1 MSRAQD
7 AVGILRGL
15 KIVADA
21 VGKSQSEYAKH
32 LWANS
37 SVREVLEQQFATG
50 EQSVKQVLNNPTQE
64 LEKVGGKLRETI
76 ERTAVV
82 AEGLRQLTAA
92 AIPKVGPLSPDAFL
106 NQRIPSAGT
115 VAPPG
120 SEPSGDIAS
129 LDISKITLKELESI
143 LSEHSKTREIKLS
156 LDNGKRSTAKH
167 VEPIVATESPAMGA
181 ESHTAAPS
189 QTILPP
195 EPAARLKEPARETKA
210 FTHDEQQIEKMLH
223 FVSSYDKNPS
233 ATVPPPAVPPANP
246 AKSIELPQ
254 LSTVAKQRKVPSSR
268 VARLASF
275 GGLFAGLG
283 LGTVNELAKGALGI
297 GGTLDVK
304 QALFSPT
311 NAERIV
317 DTLCKVRGAALKLG
331 QILSIQ
337 DSNIVSPQLVKA
349 FERVRQA
356 ADYMPDWQVE
366 RQLVSE
372 LGPDW
377 RSKLQSFDQKPFA
390 AASIGQVHRGLL
402 KDGGMEVAIKIQYP
416 GVAKSIESDIDNL
429 VSMLKVWDV
438 FPAGVFIDNVVAVAK
453 RELAWEVDYTR
464 EAEYTERFAEMIRH
478 MPEYRVPRVVKEL
491 TSKNVLT
498 TELVPGVPM
507 DRCFDMSQEHRDHI
521 AYCVMKLCLNELF
534 TFRCMQTDPNWSNFL
549 YDASTKQVMLID
561 FGATRF
567 YQKAFMD
574 DYLRVIIAATK
585 NDRQQILQL
594 SRKMGFLTGY
604 ETPAMEKAHVD
615 AVLILGEV
623 FSVPGEFEFG
633 RQSTTKKIAALVP
646 VMIAH
651 RLCPPPEEIYS
662 LHRKLSGVFLLCARL
677 NAKIDCKPIFNEV
690 MQNYKFD

>member
-7 AVGILRGL
+7 AVGLLRGL
-15 KIVADA
+15 KLVADA
-21 VGKSQSEYAKH
+21 AGKSQGEYAKH

-37 SVREVLEQQFATG
+37 SVREVLEQQLATG
-50 EQSVKQVLNNPTQE
+50 EQSVKQIINNPTKE
-64 LEKVGGKLRETI
+64 LEKAGGILRETI

-82 AEGLRQLTAA
+82 AEGLRQLTVATM
-92 AIPKVGPLSPDAFL
+92 PKVGPLSADAFMGAG
-106 NQRIPSAGT
+106 NRPAGSTGAPSY
-115 VAPPG
+115 
-120 SEPSGDIAS
+120 EPFNDIGS

-143 LSEHSKTREIKLS
+143 LSEHSKNREVKLS
-156 LDNGKRSTAKH
+156 LDSNKPSPSKRDDPK
-167 VEPIVATESPAMGA
+167 VV
-181 ESHTAAPS
+181 TAAPAL
-189 QTILPP
+189 TKTDLPLERP
-195 EPAARLKEPARETKA
+195 RDTKPL
-210 FTHDEQQIEKMLH
+210 TQDVEQIQKMMN
-223 FVSSYDKNPS
+223 FVSTYDKNPTAKPQPS
-233 ATVPPPAVPPANP
+233 APQANP
-246 AKSIELPQ
+246 QQPIDLPQ

-268 VARLASF
+268 VARMASF

-297 GGTLDVK
+297 GGTLDMK
-304 QALFSPT
+304 QALLSPS

-317 DTLCKVRGAALKLG
+317 DTLCRVRGAALKLG

-356 ADYMPDWQVE
+356 ADYMPDWQVKK
-366 RQLVSE
+366 QLVAE
-372 LGPDW
+372 LGKDW
-377 RSKLQSFDQKPFA
+377 RTKLQSFDLKPFA
-390 AASIGQVHRGLL
+390 AASIGQVHRGVLT
-402 KDGGMEVAIKIQYP
+402 DGVTEVAIKIQYP

-464 EAEYTERFAEMIRH
+464 EAEYTEKFAEMIRH
-478 MPEYRVPRVVKEL
+478 MPEYRVPRVIKEL

-507 DRCFDMSQEHRDHI
+507 DRCFDLSQEHRDHI
-521 AYCVMKLCLNELF
+521 AHCVMQLCLNELF

-549 YDASTKQVMLID
+549 YDASTKQLMLID

-574 DYLRVIIAATK
+574 DYLKVIIAATK
-585 NDRQQILQL
+585 NDRQKILEL

-604 ETPAMEKAHVD
+604 ETAAMENAHID

-677 NAKIDCKPIFNEV
+677 NAKIDCKPMFREIT
-690 MQNYKFD
+690 QNYKFD

>member
-37 SVREVLEQQFATG
+37 SVREVLEQQLATG

-143 LSEHSKTREIKLS
+143 LSEHSKTREIKLG
-156 LDNGKRSTAKH
+156 LDNGKRSTTKH
-167 VEPIVATESPAMGA
+167 VEPIVAKESLAVAA

-210 FTHDEQQIEKMLH
+210 FTRDEQQIEKMLH

-233 ATVPPPAVPPANP
+233 ATVPPPAVPPVNP
-246 AKSIELPQ
+246 AQPIELPQ

-390 AASIGQVHRGLL
+390 AASIGQVHRGVL

-585 NDRQQILQL
+585 NDRQQILEL

>member
-37 SVREVLEQQFATG
+37 SVREVLEQQLATG
-50 EQSVKQVLNNPTQE
+50 EQSVKQVINNPTKE
-64 LEKVGGKLRETI
+64 LEKAGGMLRETI

-82 AEGLRQLTAA
+82 AEGLRQLTVA

-106 NQRIPSAGT
+106 NQRIPQAGT
-115 VAPPG
+115 VYSPG

-143 LSEHSKTREIKLS
+143 LSEHSKNREIKLG
-156 LDNGKRSTAKH
+156 LDNSKRSSAKS
-167 VEPIVATESPAMGA
+167 VEPIVATESPAA
-181 ESHTAAPS
+181 AHTATVSP
-189 QTILPP
+189 QTNLPP
-195 EPAARLKEPARETKA
+195 EPIRLKEPARESKA
-210 FTHDEQQIEKMLH
+210 FTRDEQQIEKMLH
-223 FVSSYDKNPS
+223 FVSSYDKNPLN
-233 ATVPPPAVPPANP
+233 AAPPIVTPANP
-246 AKSIELPQ
+246 GLPIELPQ

-366 RQLVSE
+366 KQLVSE
-372 LGPDW
+372 LGPNW
-377 RSKLQSFDQKPFA
+377 RSKLESFDQKPFA
-390 AASIGQVHRGLL
+390 AASIGQVHRGVL
-402 KDGGMEVAIKIQYP
+402 KDSGMEVAIKIQYP
-416 GVAKSIESDIDNL
+416 GVAQSIESDIDNL

-507 DRCFDMSQEHRDHI
+507 DRCFDLSQEHRDHI

-585 NDRQQILQL
+585 NDRQQILEL

-604 ETPAMEKAHVD
+604 ETPAMENAHID
-615 AVLILGEV
+615 AVLILGEL

-646 VMIAH
+646 VMVAH

-677 NAKIDCKPIFNEV
+677 NAKIDCKPMFNEV

>member
-37 SVREVLEQQFATG
+37 SVREVLEQQLSTR
-50 EQSVKQVLNNPTQE
+50 EQSVKQVLNNPTKE
-64 LEKVGGKLRETI
+64 LEKAGGMLRETI

-82 AEGLRQLTAA
+82 AEGLRQLTVAA
-92 AIPKVGPLSPDAFL
+92 MPKVGPLSPEAFL
-106 NQRIPSAGT
+106 NQRVQPSGT
-115 VAPPG
+115 VSSTTTDGQP
-120 SEPSGDIAS
+120 GDIAS

-143 LSEHSKTREIKLS
+143 LSEHSKNREIKLS
-156 LDNGKRSTAKH
+156 LDNGKQSTVKAA
-167 VEPIVATESPAMGA
+167 EPAIATETP
-181 ESHTAAPS
+181 AAPQHTTTP
-189 QTILPP
+189 QTNLPP
-195 EPAARLKEPARETKA
+195 EPARKEPIRPTKA
-210 FTHDEQQIEKMLH
+210 FTRDEQQIEKMLH
-223 FVSSYDKNPS
+223 FVSSYDKNP
-233 ATVPPPAVPPANP
+233 AAAAAAQPVTPQPNNP
-246 AKSIELPQ
+246 TQPIDLPQ

-366 RQLVSE
+366 KQLVSE
-372 LGPDW
+372 LGPNW
-377 RSKLQSFDQKPFA
+377 RSKLASFDQKPFA
-390 AASIGQVHRGLL
+390 AASIGQVHRGVL

-585 NDRQQILQL
+585 NDRQQILEL

-604 ETPAMEKAHVD
+604 ETPAMENAHID

-690 MQNYKFD
+690 MKSYKFD

>member
-37 SVREVLEQQFATG
+37 SVREALEQQLATS
-50 EQSVKQVLNNPTQE
+50 EQSIKQVLNNPTKE
-64 LEKVGGKLRETI
+64 LEKTGGMLRETI

-82 AEGLRQLTAA
+82 AEGLRQLTVAA
-92 AIPKVGPLSPDAFL
+92 MPKVGPLSPDAFL
-106 NQRIPSAGT
+106 YQRVPVTGPVSATG
-115 VAPPG
+115 VEQP
-120 SEPSGDIAS
+120 GDIGD

-143 LSEHSKTREIKLS
+143 LSEHNKNREIKLS
-156 LDNGKRSTAKH
+156 LDSTKPSSTKTAVPVK
-167 VEPIVATESPAMGA
+167 ETELPAPPRHTTT
-181 ESHTAAPS
+181 SHTN
-189 QTILPP
+189 LPP
-195 EPAARLKEPARETKA
+195 EPPRATKA
-210 FTHDEQQIEKMLH
+210 FARDEQQIEKMMH

-233 ATVPPPAVPPANP
+233 GSAQPVTPQTNP
-246 AKSIELPQ
+246 AQPIELPQ
-254 LSTVAKQRKVPSSR
+254 LSNVAKQRKVPSSR

-366 RQLVSE
+366 KQLVSE

-377 RSKLQSFDQKPFA
+377 RAKLQSFDQKPFA
-390 AASIGQVHRGLL
+390 AASIGQVHRGVR
-402 KDGGMEVAIKIQYP
+402 KEDGMEVAIKIQYP

-438 FPAGVFIDNVVAVAK
+438 FPAGVFIDNVVTVAK

-574 DYLRVIIAATK
+574 DYLRIIIAATK
-585 NDRQQILQL
+585 NDRQKILEL

-604 ETPAMEKAHVD
+604 ETPAMENAHID
-615 AVLILGEV
+615 AILILGEV

-677 NAKIDCKPIFNEV
+677 NAKIDCKPILKEV
-690 MQNYKFD
+690 MENYKFD

>member
-37 SVREVLEQQFATG
+37 SVREVLEQQLSTG
-50 EQSVKQVLNNPTQE
+50 EQSVKQVLNNPTKE
-64 LEKVGGKLRETI
+64 LEKAGGMLRETI

-82 AEGLRQLTAA
+82 AEGLRQLTVAA
-92 AIPKVGPLSPDAFL
+92 MPKVGPLSPEAFL
-106 NQRIPSAGT
+106 NQRVPASGAVSATATDG
-115 VAPPG
+115 PQ
-120 SEPSGDIAS
+120 GDIAS

-143 LSEHSKTREIKLS
+143 LSEHSKNREIKLS
-156 LDNGKRSTAKH
+156 LDNNKPSTAKAA
-167 VEPIVATESPAMGA
+167 EPIMA
-181 ESHTAAPS
+181 TAAPAAPQHTTTS
-189 QTILPP
+189 QTTLPP
-195 EPAARLKEPARETKA
+195 EPARTELARSTKA
-210 FTHDEQQIEKMLH
+210 FTRDEQQIEKMMH
-223 FVSSYDKNPS
+223 FVSSYDKNPP
-233 ATVPPPAVPPANP
+233 AAAAQPLAPPTNP
-246 AKSIELPQ
+246 AQPIDLPQ

-366 RQLVSE
+366 KQLVSE
-372 LGPDW
+372 LGPNW
-377 RSKLQSFDQKPFA
+377 RAKLQSFDQKPFA
-390 AASIGQVHRGLL
+390 AASIGQVHRGVL
-402 KDGGMEVAIKIQYP
+402 KDDGMEVAIKIQYP

-585 NDRQQILQL
+585 NDRQQILEL

-604 ETPAMEKAHVD
+604 ETPAMENAHID

>member
-37 SVREVLEQQFATG
+37 SVREVLEQQLSTG
-50 EQSVKQVLNNPTQE
+50 EQSVKQALNNPAKE
-64 LEKVGGKLRETI
+64 LEKAGGMLRETI

-82 AEGLRQLTAA
+82 AEGLRQLTVAA
-92 AIPKVGPLSPDAFL
+92 MPKVGPLSPDAFL
-106 NQRIPSAGT
+106 SQRVQPSGT
-115 VAPPG
+115 VSSTATDGQP
-120 SEPSGDIAS
+120 GDIAS

-143 LSEHSKTREIKLS
+143 LSEHSKNREIKLS
-156 LDNGKRSTAKH
+156 LDNSKSSTVKTSEPVTA
-167 VEPIVATESPAMGA
+167 VETL
-181 ESHTAAPS
+181 AAPQHTTTS
-189 QTILPP
+189 QSNLPP
-195 EPAARLKEPARETKA
+195 ESAHKEQAHSTKA
-210 FTHDEQQIEKMLH
+210 FTRDEQQIQKMMH
-223 FVSSYDKNPS
+223 FVSSYDKNP
-233 ATVPPPAVPPANP
+233 AVAAQPVVPPINP
-246 AKSIELPQ
+246 TQPIELPQ

-366 RQLVSE
+366 KQLVSE
-372 LGPDW
+372 LGPNW

-390 AASIGQVHRGLL
+390 AASIGQVHRGVL
-402 KDGGMEVAIKIQYP
+402 KDDGMEVAIKIQYP

-574 DYLRVIIAATK
+574 DYLKVIIAATK
-585 NDRQQILQL
+585 NDRQQILDL

-604 ETPAMEKAHVD
+604 ETPAMENAHID

-677 NAKIDCKPIFNEV
+677 NAKIDCKPIFNE
-690 MQNYKFD
+690 

>member
-37 SVREVLEQQFATG
+37 SVREALEQQLATG
-50 EQSVKQVLNNPTQE
+50 EQSVKQVLNNPTKE
-64 LEKVGGKLRETI
+64 LEKAGGVLRETI
-76 ERTAVV
+76 ERTAIV

-92 AIPKVGPLSPDAFL
+92 AMPKVGPLSPDAFL
-106 NQRIPSAGT
+106 SQRVYAPGTGSASAT
-115 VAPPG
+115 EQP
-120 SEPSGDIAS
+120 GDIAS
-129 LDISKITLKELESI
+129 LDISKITLKELETI
-143 LSEHSKTREIKLS
+143 LSEHNKNREIKLS
-156 LDNGKRSTAKH
+156 LDNSMTAGTKPV
-167 VEPIVATESPAMGA
+167 VEPEIP
-181 ESHTAAPS
+181 AAPQPTTTS
-189 QTILPP
+189 RTNLPP
-195 EPAARLKEPARETKA
+195 ETTSAKAKA
-210 FTHDEQQIEKMLH
+210 FTQDEQQMEKMMH
-223 FVSSYDKNPS
+223 FVSSYNKNPS
-233 ATVPPPAVPPANP
+233 VPVQPAAPSTNP
-246 AKSIELPQ
+246 VQPIELPQ

-366 RQLVSE
+366 KQLVSE
-372 LGPDW
+372 LGPNW

-390 AASIGQVHRGLL
+390 AASIGQVHRGVL
-402 KDGGMEVAIKIQYP
+402 KDDGMEVAIKIQYP

-574 DYLRVIIAATK
+574 DYLKVIIAATK
-585 NDRQQILQL
+585 NDRQQILEL

-604 ETPAMEKAHVD
+604 ETPAMENAHID

-633 RQSTTKKIAALVP
+633 RQSTTKKIASLVP

-677 NAKIDCKPIFNEV
+677 NAKIDCKPIFNAV
-690 MQNYKFD
+690 MKNYKFD

>member
-7 AVGILRGL
+7 AIGILRGL

-37 SVREVLEQQFATG
+37 SVREVLEQQLATG

-143 LSEHSKTREIKLS
+143 LSEHSKTREIKLG

-167 VEPIVATESPAMGA
+167 VEPIVATESPAMAA

-210 FTHDEQQIEKMLH
+210 FTRDEQQIEKMLH

-233 ATVPPPAVPPANP
+233 ATVPPPAVPPVNP
-246 AKSIELPQ
+246 AQPIELPQ

-390 AASIGQVHRGLL
+390 AASIGQVHRGVL

-585 NDRQQILQL
+585 NDRQQILEL

>member
-15 KIVADA
+15 RLVADA
-21 VGKSQSEYAKH
+21 IAKTQGQYAEH
-32 LWANS
+32 VWANS
-37 SVREVLEQQFATG
+37 SVRELIEQQMVAG
-50 EQSVKQVLNNPTQE
+50 EQTIKQVLDNPSKE
-64 LEKVGGKLRETI
+64 MEKAGGVLRETI

-82 AEGLRQLTAA
+82 AEGLRQLTVAA
-92 AIPKVGPLSPDAFL
+92 LPKVGPLSADGIL
-106 NQRIPSAGT
+106 KQRTHASTGDGALPS
-115 VAPPG
+115 
-120 SEPSGDIAS
+120 SEGAGDIGS

-143 LSEHSKTREIKLS
+143 LSEHSKNREVRLS
-156 LDNGKRSTAKH
+156 LENTKRTASQQTAEAAPATTVH
-167 VEPIVATESPAMGA
+167 NNESQAQPTESLQNVLPKPA
-181 ESHTAAPS
+181 ETERSSTPS
-189 QTILPP
+189 KGLAQ
-195 EPAARLKEPARETKA
+195 
-210 FTHDEQQIEKMLH
+210 DEKQIKSMMQ
-223 FVSSYDKNPS
+223 FVSSYDQSTIKHESKPSNP
-233 ATVPPPAVPPANP
+233 
-246 AKSIELPQ
+246 IELPQ

-283 LGTVNELAKGALGI
+283 LGTANELAKGALGI

-366 RQLVSE
+366 KQLVSE
-372 LGPDW
+372 LGPEW
-377 RSKLQSFDQKPFA
+377 RSKLATFDQKPFA
-390 AASIGQVHRGLL
+390 AASIGQVHRGVL
-402 KDGGMEVAIKIQYP
+402 KETGTEVAIKIQYP
-416 GVAKSIESDIDNL
+416 GVARSIESDIDNL

-464 EAEYTERFAEMIRH
+464 EAEYTERFGHMIRH
-478 MPEYRVPRVVKEL
+478 MPEYRVPVVIKEL
-491 TSKNVLT
+491 TSANVLT

-507 DRCFDMSQEHRDHI
+507 DRCFDLSQEHRDHI

-549 YDASTKQVMLID
+549 YDEPTKRLMLID

-574 DYLRVIIAATK
+574 DYLRVIMAATK
-585 NDRQQILQL
+585 NDRQKILEL

-604 ETPAMEKAHVD
+604 ETPAMENAHID
-615 AVLILGEV
+615 AVLILGEI

-646 VMIAH
+646 VMVAH

>member
-7 AVGILRGL
+7 AVGMLRGL
-15 KIVADA
+15 KLVADS
-21 VGKSQSEYAKH
+21 VGKTQGEYAKH

-37 SVREVLEQQFATG
+37 SVREVLEQQLATG
-50 EQSVKQVLNNPTQE
+50 EKSVKQALNNPTQE
-64 LEKVGGKLRETI
+64 LEKAGGLVRETF

-82 AEGLRQLTAA
+82 AEGLRQLTVAA
-92 AIPKVGPLSPDAFL
+92 LPKVGPLAPDAL
-106 NQRIPSAGT
+106 MNQRIYAAGAGP
-115 VAPPG
+115 APPQG
-120 SEPSGDIAS
+120 SQGDIAS

-143 LSEHSKTREIKLS
+143 LSEHSKNREVRLS
-156 LDNGKRSTAKH
+156 LENRKAVSATQKQTETETPI
-167 VEPIVATESPAMGA
+167 VTTKQEKPIESKPPSPEPIAQKKT
-181 ESHTAAPS
+181 
-189 QTILPP
+189 
-195 EPAARLKEPARETKA
+195 
-210 FTHDEQQIEKMLH
+210 FTQDEKQIEKMMQ
-223 FVSSYDKNPS
+223 FVSSFDKNPS
-233 ATVPPPAVPPANP
+233 MPPQATPPREPGLP
-246 AKSIELPQ
+246 IELPQ

-268 VARLASF
+268 VARMASF

-304 QALFSPT
+304 QALFSPN

-366 RQLVSE
+366 RQLVAE
-372 LGPDW
+372 LGPNW
-377 RSKLQSFDQKPFA
+377 RAKLASFDQKPFA
-390 AASIGQVHRGLL
+390 AASIGQVHRGVL
-402 KDGGMEVAIKIQYP
+402 KDSGMEVAIKIQYP

-464 EAEYTERFAEMIRH
+464 EAEYTERFAEMIRD
-478 MPEYRVPRVVKEL
+478 MPEFRVPRVVKEL
-491 TSKNVLT
+491 TSKNVIA

-507 DRCFDMSQEHRDHI
+507 DRCFDMSQEHRNHI

-549 YDASTKQVMLID
+549 YDAPTKQIMLID

-567 YQKAFMD
+567 YKKDFMD

-585 NDRQQILQL
+585 NDRQQILEL

-677 NAKIDCKPIFNEV
+677 DAKVDCKPIFNEV

>member
-37 SVREVLEQQFATG
+37 SVREVLEQQLATG

-143 LSEHSKTREIKLS
+143 LSEHSKTREIKLG

-167 VEPIVATESPAMGA
+167 VEPIVATESSAVAA

-210 FTHDEQQIEKMLH
+210 FTRDEQQIEKMLH

-233 ATVPPPAVPPANP
+233 ATVPPPAVPPTNP
-246 AKSIELPQ
+246 AQPIELPQ

-390 AASIGQVHRGLL
+390 AASIGQVHRGVL

-585 NDRQQILQL
+585 NDRQQILEL

>member
-21 VGKSQSEYAKH
+21 VGKSQTEYAKH

-37 SVREVLEQQFATG
+37 SVREVLDQQLAQG
-50 EQSVKQVLNNPTQE
+50 EQHVKQVLNNPTKE
-64 LEKVGGKLRETI
+64 LERAGGVLRETI
-76 ERTAVV
+76 ERTAIV
-82 AEGLRQLTAA
+82 AEGLRQLTVAA
-92 AIPKVGPLSPDAFL
+92 MPKVGPLAPDAFL
-106 NQRIPSAGT
+106 NQRNQSTGTASMAGT
-115 VAPPG
+115 
-120 SEPSGDIAS
+120 EPSEDIAS

-143 LSEHSKTREIKLS
+143 LSEHSKNREIKLG
-156 LDNGKRSTAKH
+156 LDNGKRSTAKS
-167 VEPIVATESPAMGA
+167 VEPDAGTASAA
-181 ESHTAAPS
+181 AHTAAAP
-189 QTILPP
+189 QTNLPP
-195 EPAARLKEPARETKA
+195 DTALPKEPVRETKA
-210 FTHDEQQIEKMLH
+210 FTRDEQQIEKMLH
-223 FVSSYDKNPS
+223 FVSSYDKNPTVT
-233 ATVPPPAVPPANP
+233 APPIVPPINHSQP
-246 AKSIELPQ
+246 IELPQ

-366 RQLVSE
+366 KQLVSE
-372 LGPDW
+372 LGPNW
-377 RSKLQSFDQKPFA
+377 RTKLQSFDQKPFA
-390 AASIGQVHRGLL
+390 AASIGQVHRGVL

-478 MPEYRVPRVVKEL
+478 MPEYRVPKVVKEL

-567 YQKAFMD
+567 YQKDFMD

-585 NDRQQILQL
+585 NDRQQILEL

>member
-7 AVGILRGL
+7 AVGMLRGL
-15 KIVADA
+15 RLVAEAAGRTNSD
-21 VGKSQSEYAKH
+21 YARH
-32 LWANS
+32 VWANS
-37 SVREVLEQQFATG
+37 SIRELLEQQLNAG
-50 EQSVKQVLNNPTQE
+50 EQSIKQVLNNPAKE
-64 LEKVGGKLRETI
+64 MEKAGGVLRETL
-76 ERTAVV
+76 ERTGVV
-82 AEGLRQLTAA
+82 AEGLRQLTVAA
-92 AIPKVGPLSPDAFL
+92 LPKVAPLSADGLLPPRVHAT
-106 NQRIPSAGT
+106 AG
-115 VAPPG
+115 G
-120 SEPSGDIAS
+120 SGGLAATPERQGDIAS
-129 LDISKITLKELESI
+129 LDISQITLKELESI
-143 LSEHSKTREIKLS
+143 LSEHSKNREIRL
-156 LDNGKRSTAKH
+156 GTKRTSAMQTEAAAMIPEEPPKQETELPQPTVPNERPST
-167 VEPIVATESPAMGA
+167 IS
-181 ESHTAAPS
+181 
-189 QTILPP
+189 
-195 EPAARLKEPARETKA
+195 KA
-210 FTHDEQQIEKMLH
+210 VTQDEKQIEKMMQ
-223 FVSSYDKNPS
+223 FVSSYDKQGEPAAP
-233 ATVPPPAVPPANP
+233 ATKAQQPQPPQP
-246 AKSIELPQ
+246 IELPQ

-366 RQLVSE
+366 KQLVSE
-372 LGPDW
+372 LGPNW
-377 RSKLQSFDQKPFA
+377 RDKLASFDQKPFA
-390 AASIGQVHRGLL
+390 AASIGQVHRGVL
-402 KDGGMEVAIKIQYP
+402 KENGMEVAIKIQYP
-416 GVAKSIESDIDNL
+416 GVARSIESDIDNL

-464 EAEYTERFAEMIRH
+464 EAEYTERFAEMIKH
-478 MPEYRVPRVVKEL
+478 MPEYRVPKVIKVL

-507 DRCFDMSQEHRDHI
+507 DRCFDLSQEHRDHI
-521 AYCVMKLCLNELF
+521 AYGVMKLCLNELF

-549 YDASTKQVMLID
+549 YDASTKQIMLID

-567 YQKAFMD
+567 YKKDFMD

-585 NDRQQILQL
+585 NDRQQILEL

-604 ETPAMEKAHVD
+604 ETAAMEKAHVD

-677 NAKIDCKPIFNEV
+677 NAKIDCKPIFSEV

>member
-37 SVREVLEQQFATG
+37 SVREALEQQLTTG
-50 EQSVKQVLNNPTQE
+50 EQSVKQVLNNPTKE
-64 LEKVGGKLRETI
+64 LEKAGGMLRETI

-82 AEGLRQLTAA
+82 AEGLRQLTVAA
-92 AIPKVGPLSPDAFL
+92 MPKVGPLSPDAFL
-106 NQRIPSAGT
+106 SQRIHASGT
-115 VAPPG
+115 VSATATEQP
-120 SEPSGDIAS
+120 GDIAS

-143 LSEHSKTREIKLS
+143 LSEHSKNREIKLS
-156 LDNGKRSTAKH
+156 LDNSKPSSAKT
-167 VEPIVATESPAMGA
+167 EPEPVIGTESPAPPQQT
-181 ESHTAAPS
+181 TAS
-189 QTILPP
+189 RTNLPP
-195 EPAARLKEPARETKA
+195 EPARATKA
-210 FTHDEQQIEKMLH
+210 FTHDKQQIEKMMH
-223 FVSSYDKNPS
+223 FVSSYDKNS
-233 ATVPPPAVPPANP
+233 SVPAQPVMPPTNAAVQP
-246 AKSIELPQ
+246 IELPQ

-366 RQLVSE
+366 KQLVSE

-390 AASIGQVHRGLL
+390 AASIGQVHRGVL
-402 KDGGMEVAIKIQYP
+402 KDDGMEVAIKIQYP

-464 EAEYTERFAEMIRH
+464 EAEYTTRFGEMIRH

-507 DRCFDMSQEHRDHI
+507 DRCFDMSQEHRNHI

-574 DYLRVIIAATK
+574 DYLKVIIAATK
-585 NDRQQILQL
+585 NDRQQILEL

-604 ETPAMEKAHVD
+604 ETPAMENAHID

-690 MQNYKFD
+690 MNNYKFE

>member
-15 KIVADA
+15 KIVAEA
-21 VGKSQSEYAKH
+21 AGKSQAEYAKH

-37 SVREVLEQQFATG
+37 SVREVLEQQLATG
-50 EQSVKQVLNNPTQE
+50 EQSVKQALNNPTKE
-64 LEKVGGKLRETI
+64 LEKAGGMLRETI

-82 AEGLRQLTAA
+82 AEGLRQLTVAA
-92 AIPKVGPLSPDAFL
+92 MPKVGPLSADAFL
-106 NQRIPSAGT
+106 SQRVQASGGT
-115 VAPPG
+115 PLSSSFEVP
-120 SEPSGDIAS
+120 GDIGS

-143 LSEHSKTREIKLS
+143 LSEHNKNREIKLG
-156 LDNGKRSTAKH
+156 LDNSKPTVAKKLDPILTADAP
-167 VEPIVATESPAMGA
+167 VTTPETPPAT
-181 ESHTAAPS
+181 
-189 QTILPP
+189 QLPP
-195 EPAARLKEPARETKA
+195 KPEPEKKVDVKKS
-210 FTHDEQQIEKMLH
+210 FTQDEKQIESMMR

-233 ATVPPPAVPPANP
+233 ASAPPPPAPTPQP
-246 AKSIELPQ
+246 IELPQ

-366 RQLVSE
+366 KQLVSE
-372 LGPDW
+372 LGPAW
-377 RSKLQSFDQKPFA
+377 RSKLESFDQKPFA
-390 AASIGQVHRGLL
+390 AASIGQVHRGVL

-438 FPAGVFIDNVVAVAK
+438 FPAGVFIDNVVTVAK

-464 EAEYTERFAEMIRH
+464 EAEYTERFGEMIRH
-478 MPEYRVPRVVKEL
+478 MPEFRVPRVVKDL

-507 DRCFDMSQEHRDHI
+507 DRCFDLSQEHRDHI

-549 YDASTKQVMLID
+549 YDASTKQIMLID

-585 NDRQQILQL
+585 NDRQQILEL

-677 NAKIDCKPIFNEV
+677 NAKIDCKPIFQEV
-690 MQNYKFD
+690 MQSYKFD

>member
-37 SVREVLEQQFATG
+37 SVREVLEQQLSTG
-50 EQSVKQVLNNPTQE
+50 EQSVKQVLNNPAQE

-143 LSEHSKTREIKLS
+143 LSEHSKTREIKLG

-167 VEPIVATESPAMGA
+167 VEPIVATESPAVAA

-189 QTILPP
+189 QTTLPP

-210 FTHDEQQIEKMLH
+210 FTRDEQQIEKMLH

-233 ATVPPPAVPPANP
+233 ATVPPPAVPPTNP
-246 AKSIELPQ
+246 AQPIELPQ

-390 AASIGQVHRGLL
+390 AASIGQVHRGVL

-464 EAEYTERFAEMIRH
+464 EAEYTERFAQMIRH

-585 NDRQQILQL
+585 NDRQQILEL

>member
-37 SVREVLEQQFATG
+37 SVREVLEQQLATG

-143 LSEHSKTREIKLS
+143 LSEHSKTREIKLG

-167 VEPIVATESPAMGA
+167 VEPIVATESPAMAA

-210 FTHDEQQIEKMLH
+210 FTRDEQQIEKMLH

-246 AKSIELPQ
+246 AQPIELPQ

-366 RQLVSE
+366 RQLVNE

-390 AASIGQVHRGLL
+390 AASIGQVHRGVL

-507 DRCFDMSQEHRDHI
+507 DRCFDMR
-521 AYCVMKLCLNELF
+521 
-534 TFRCMQTDPNWSNFL
+534 
-549 YDASTKQVMLID
+549 
-561 FGATRF
+561 
-567 YQKAFMD
+567 
-574 DYLRVIIAATK
+574 
-585 NDRQQILQL
+585 
-594 SRKMGFLTGY
+594 
-604 ETPAMEKAHVD
+604 
-615 AVLILGEV
+615 
-623 FSVPGEFEFG
+623 
-633 RQSTTKKIAALVP
+633 
-646 VMIAH
+646 
-651 RLCPPPEEIYS
+651 
-662 LHRKLSGVFLLCARL
+662 
-677 NAKIDCKPIFNEV
+677 
-690 MQNYKFD
+690 

>member
-15 KIVADA
+15 KLVADS
-21 VGKSQSEYAKH
+21 VGKSQTDYAKH

-37 SVREVLEQQFATG
+37 SVREVLEQQLATG
-50 EQSVKQVLNNPTQE
+50 EKSIKHVLNNPTQE
-64 LEKVGGKLRETI
+64 LEKAGGMVRETI

-82 AEGLRQLTAA
+82 AEGLRQLTVAA
-92 AIPKVGPLSPDAFL
+92 LPKVGPLAPDAL
-106 NQRIPSAGT
+106 MNQRIYAAGAGPMPT
-115 VAPPG
+115 PNT
-120 SEPSGDIAS
+120 SNDIAS
-129 LDISKITLKELESI
+129 LDVSKITLKELESI
-143 LSEHSKTREIKLS
+143 LSEHSKNREIKLS
-156 LDNGKRSTAKH
+156 TENTKPSPVSSEQSDTEAKNT
-167 VEPIVATESPAMGA
+167 VAPEKPTE
-181 ESHTAAPS
+181 TK
-189 QTILPP
+189 LPP
-195 EPAARLKEPARETKA
+195 PKPTVQIKA
-210 FTHDEQQIEKMLH
+210 ITEDEKQIEKMMR
-223 FVSSYDKNPS
+223 FVSSYDKKS
-233 ATVPPPAVPPANP
+233 RDPAQP
-246 AKSIELPQ
+246 IELPQ

-268 VARLASF
+268 VARMASF

-304 QALFSPT
+304 QALFSPN

-372 LGPDW
+372 LGPNW
-377 RSKLQSFDQKPFA
+377 QAKLQSFDQKPFA
-390 AASIGQVHRGLL
+390 AASIGQVHRGVL
-402 KDGGMEVAIKIQYP
+402 KEGGMEVAIKIQYP

-464 EAEYTERFAEMIRH
+464 EAEYTERFAEMIRD
-478 MPEYRVPRVVKEL
+478 MPEFRVPRVVKEL

-507 DRCFDMSQEHRDHI
+507 DRCFDMSQEHRNHI

-549 YDASTKQVMLID
+549 YDAPTKQIMLID

-567 YQKAFMD
+567 YKKDFMD
-574 DYLRVIIAATK
+574 DYLRIIIAATK
-585 NDRQQILQL
+585 NDRQQILEL

-604 ETPAMEKAHVD
+604 ETAAMEKAHVD

-677 NAKIDCKPIFNEV
+677 DAKIDCKPIFEEV

>member
-37 SVREVLEQQFATG
+37 SVREVLEQQLATG

-143 LSEHSKTREIKLS
+143 LSEHSKTREIKLG

-167 VEPIVATESPAMGA
+167 VEPIVATESPAMAA

-210 FTHDEQQIEKMLH
+210 FTRDEQQIEKMLH

-246 AKSIELPQ
+246 AQPIELPQ

-390 AASIGQVHRGLL
+390 AASIGQVHRGVL

-585 NDRQQILQL
+585 NDRQQILEL

>member
-37 SVREVLEQQFATG
+37 SVREALEQQLTTG
-50 EQSVKQVLNNPTQE
+50 EQSVKQVLNNPTKE
-64 LEKVGGKLRETI
+64 LEKAGGMLRETI

-82 AEGLRQLTAA
+82 AEGLRQLTVAA
-92 AIPKVGPLSPDAFL
+92 MPKVGPLSPDAFL
-106 NQRIPSAGT
+106 SQRIHASGT
-115 VAPPG
+115 VSATATEQP
-120 SEPSGDIAS
+120 GDIAS

-143 LSEHSKTREIKLS
+143 LSEHSKNREIKLS
-156 LDNGKRSTAKH
+156 LDNSKPSSTKI
-167 VEPIVATESPAMGA
+167 EPEPVIVAEIL
-181 ESHTAAPS
+181 AAPQ
-189 QTILPP
+189 QTTVSRTNLPP
-195 EPAARLKEPARETKA
+195 EPARATKA
-210 FTHDEQQIEKMLH
+210 FTRDEQQIEKMMH

-233 ATVPPPAVPPANP
+233 VRAQPVTPPTNAPVQP
-246 AKSIELPQ
+246 IELPQ

-366 RQLVSE
+366 KQLVSE

-390 AASIGQVHRGLL
+390 AASIGQVHRGVL
-402 KDGGMEVAIKIQYP
+402 KDDGMEVAIKIQYP

-464 EAEYTERFAEMIRH
+464 EAEYTTRFGEMIRH

-507 DRCFDMSQEHRDHI
+507 DRCFDMSQEHRNHI

-574 DYLRVIIAATK
+574 DYLKVIIAATK
-585 NDRQQILQL
+585 NDRQQILEL

-604 ETPAMEKAHVD
+604 ETPAMENAHID

-623 FSVPGEFEFG
+623 FSVPGDFEFG

-690 MQNYKFD
+690 MKNYKFE

>member
-37 SVREVLEQQFATG
+37 SVREALEQQLATG
-50 EQSVKQVLNNPTQE
+50 EQSVKQVLNNPTKE
-64 LEKVGGKLRETI
+64 LEKAGGVLRETI

-106 NQRIPSAGT
+106 SQRVYAPGTGSAT
-115 VAPPG
+115 AAEQP
-120 SEPSGDIAS
+120 GDIAS
-129 LDISKITLKELESI
+129 LDISKITLKELETI
-143 LSEHSKTREIKLS
+143 LSEHNKNREIKLS
-156 LDNGKRSTAKH
+156 LDNSKTARAKPAEPV
-167 VEPIVATESPAMGA
+167 VEPEIP
-181 ESHTAAPS
+181 TAPQPS
-189 QTILPP
+189 TTSCTNLPP
-195 EPAARLKEPARETKA
+195 EPARATKA
-210 FTHDEQQIEKMLH
+210 FTHDEQQIEKMMH

-233 ATVPPPAVPPANP
+233 VLGQPVAPPTTPVQP
-246 AKSIELPQ
+246 IELPQ

-366 RQLVSE
+366 KQLVSE

-390 AASIGQVHRGLL
+390 AASIGQVHRGVL
-402 KDGGMEVAIKIQYP
+402 KDDGMEVAIKIQYP

-585 NDRQQILQL
+585 NDRQQILEL

-604 ETPAMEKAHVD
+604 ETPAMENAHID

-633 RQSTTKKIAALVP
+633 RQSTTKKIASLVP

-690 MQNYKFD
+690 MKNYKFD

>member
-37 SVREVLEQQFATG
+37 SVREALEQQLATG
-50 EQSVKQVLNNPTQE
+50 EQSVKQVLNNPAKE
-64 LEKVGGKLRETI
+64 LEKAGGMLRETI

-82 AEGLRQLTAA
+82 AEGLRQLTVAA
-92 AIPKVGPLSPDAFL
+92 MPKVGPLSPDAFL
-106 NQRIPSAGT
+106 TQRVNSTGPVSAT
-115 VAPPG
+115 ASDQP
-120 SEPSGDIAS
+120 GDIGS

-143 LSEHSKTREIKLS
+143 LSEHNKNREIKLS
-156 LDNGKRSTAKH
+156 LDSSKQSSVKT
-167 VEPIVATESPAMGA
+167 EESIVKPEIP
-181 ESHTAAPS
+181 AAP
-189 QTILPP
+189 QRTTTAHTNLPP
-195 EPAARLKEPARETKA
+195 EPARVAKS
-210 FTHDEQQIEKMLH
+210 FTRDEQQIEKMMH
-223 FVSSYDKNPS
+223 FVSSYDKNS
-233 ATVPPPAVPPANP
+233 IAPPQPVTAPANP
-246 AKSIELPQ
+246 SQPIELPQ

-366 RQLVSE
+366 KQLVSE

-390 AASIGQVHRGLL
+390 AASIGQVHRGIR
-402 KDGGMEVAIKIQYP
+402 KEDGMEVAIKIQYP

-585 NDRQQILQL
+585 NDRQQILEL

-604 ETPAMEKAHVD
+604 ETPAMENAHID

-690 MQNYKFD
+690 MSNYKFD